1 MVFFIYLGW
10 KIAFKTKLV
19 GLLEMDLV
27 NEAATYD
34 YLDEKSED
42 VESVHGFKGRAK
54 AIYENWKP

>member
-1 MVFFIYLGW
+1 
-10 KIAFKTKLV
+10 
-19 GLLEMDLV
+19 MDLV